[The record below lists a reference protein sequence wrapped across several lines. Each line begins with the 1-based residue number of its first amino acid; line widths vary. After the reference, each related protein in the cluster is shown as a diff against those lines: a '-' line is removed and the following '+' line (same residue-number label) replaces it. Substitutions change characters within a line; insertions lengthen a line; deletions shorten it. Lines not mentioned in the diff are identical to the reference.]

1 MICKY
6 FADDGTEFDDYDEC
20 NDYEHRQEFAAH
32 ITESKFWDEDGQY
45 MTTQEWLKDPEDC
58 DFMEVSDSEEAYHIQ
73 QFLQYVGIC
82 SPWRNWRVDNPTA
95 GRYYYSR
102 EKDDWRNF
110 DTDQCEI
117 LRILNIFEG

>member
-6 FADDGTEFDDYDEC
+6 FADDGTEFNDYDEC
-20 NDYEHRQEFAAH
+20 EDYERKQEFAVR

-45 MTTQEWLKDPEDC
+45 MTTQEWLQDPEDC
-58 DFMEVSDSEEAYHIQ
+58 DFMEVAEGESEDIHK
-73 QFLQYVGIC
+73 FLREDAGIC
-82 SPWRNWRVDNPTA
+82 SPWDNWRYNNPAT
-95 GRYYYSR
+95 GRYYYSH
-102 EKDDWRNF
+102 KDDSWHNF